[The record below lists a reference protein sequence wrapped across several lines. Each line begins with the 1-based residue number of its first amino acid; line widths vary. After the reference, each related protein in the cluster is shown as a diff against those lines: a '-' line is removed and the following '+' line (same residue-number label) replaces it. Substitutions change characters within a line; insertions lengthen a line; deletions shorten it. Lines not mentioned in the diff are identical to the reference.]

1 MPPARGSFRRDYGL
15 VARMVLTMLLLV
27 ALYMVAIA
35 ALLAGGAGVAVMVLV
50 VAALVLA
57 QTFLSDRLAL
67 VAMGAKVTE
76 PAQAPQLH
84 AIVERLCVQADMPKP
99 RVAVADT
106 PMPNA
111 FAMGR
116 TRKGA
121 VVCATTG
128 IMAMLTP
135 KELEAVMAHELS
147 HVHNRDVLVMT
158 IASFFA
164 SVALMIVLLVRVS
177 WRLFLGFAV
186 IALLFWAVSYFLM
199 LALSRYREFTA
210 DRDAALITGN
220 PSGLAAAL
228 TKLSAG
234 IQAIPQRDLREAAG
248 MNAFFVVP
256 TSVKRRFGGLFSTHP
271 PIEKRIARLAELESE
286 LQHGH

>member
-1 MPPARGSFRRDYGL
+1 MPQARASFRRDYGL
-15 VARMVLTMLLLV
+15 LARMALTMLLML
-27 ALYMVAIA
+27 ALYAGA
-35 ALLAGGAGVAVMVLV
+35 LALLVAGGAGIVVLVLVAV
-50 VAALVLA
+50 ALVLA

-76 PAQAPQLH
+76 PGQAPQLH

-116 TRKGA
+116 TRKNA

-128 IMAMLTP
+128 IMSTLTP
-135 KELEAVMAHELS
+135 TELEGVMAHELS

-164 SVALMIVLLVRVS
+164 SVALMIVLLVRLS
-177 WRLFLGFAV
+177 WRLFLGFALV
-186 IALLFWAVSYFLM
+186 AFLFWVVSYVLM

-210 DRDAALITGN
+210 DRDGALITGN
-220 PSGLAAAL
+220 PSALAAAL
-228 TKLSAG
+228 MKVSEG
-234 IQAIPQRDLREAAG
+234 IQAIPQRDLRQAAG
-248 MNAFFVVP
+248 MNAFFVVS
-256 TSVKRRFGGLFSTHP
+256 TSVKRPLGGLFSTHP
-271 PIEKRIARLAELESE
+271 PIEQRIARLSELETE
-286 LQHGH
+286 LQHGR